1 MRTRLERGCLVLLGL
16 VFVASA
22 LQGGLEIVRSHG
34 SQRDFRV
41 YFIAASMIRNHE
53 GSHIYDQA
61 ADGADP
67 QLTWADPNTLFA
79 EHAQE
84 TRRRRRST
92 LCLPTPSG

>member
-1 MRTRLERGCLVLLGL
+1 MRTRLERVCLVLLGL

-22 LQGGLEIVRSHG
+22 LQGGLEIVSSHG

-67 QLTWADPNTLFA
+67 QL
-79 EHAQE
+79 HM
-84 TRRRRRST
+84 
-92 LCLPTPSG
+92 G